1 MSEKDLQQE
10 ITKLETQISATQ
22 KNLNSMHENLDS
34 MKEILQNL
42 KDIAWNKQ
50 AKRESS
56 SMYKVLEGKKDYT
69 KVQSNVGEIRVD
81 KEFMKKQI
89 KKHLDDPKLRGM
101 VTSQEMLSYPKVA
114 KNVEPK
120 FDERH
125 QGYNWKALANDG
137 NTIIYGERDWG
148 QGNELLTIHS
158 ETGRDERGQLRR
170 EFNDRNFHNP
180 ASTKRSITQNQTES
194 QGTNSKQAKIK
205 ALKDEVKKIS
215 EKNIQTKDKDIER

>member
-1 MSEKDLQQE
+1 M
-10 ITKLETQISATQ
+10 
-22 KNLNSMHENLDS
+22 
-34 MKEILQNL
+34 
-42 KDIAWNKQ
+42 
-50 AKRESS
+50 
-56 SMYKVLEGKKDYT
+56 
-69 KVQSNVGEIRVD
+69 QSNVGEIRVD

-205 ALKDEVKKIS
+205 ALKKDKQMLVEASSAKAAPTRLNHYADKPNDLSRCDKALSTSVNENSTTKEIQSQANSKQAKIKALKDEVKKIS